1 MKMTIA
7 QADKHFMENR
17 AVYCSDKTLRS
28 YACHLQVFYH
38 FLEAF
43 YQQPIELL
51 TFEQLPPDDNIYS
64 GFILS
69 QRSKVKNSTIR
80 SYCRTIKV
88 FLRYCYE
95 EDYCRDYL
103 KKVKLPKDDA
113 IPRMP
118 LYADEVAAIDATF
131 DRQTLKGSR
140 NYCIFHLMLDCGL
153 RREEVTALKLENL
166 DFARNL
172 LSIEISKGMKSR
184 IVLIPDFL
192 LDAINTY
199 LQMEHPV
206 SGYLFR
212 SLKTGEP
219 ITDNTIKQMFQHLK
233 EESGVQRVHAH
244 LLRHTFATSY
254 LIGGGN
260 LEFLRVFLGH
270 TDYNVTKQYSQLA
283 AKCKMLG
290 VAVYRLDPIFFT
302 RGY

>member
-1 MKMTIA
+1 MTIA
-7 QADKHFMENR
+7 QADKLFMEDR

-28 YACHLQVFYH
+28 YTCHLQVFYH
-38 FLEAF
+38 FLEVR
-43 YQQPIELL
+43 YGQSIDLL
-51 TFEQLPPDDNIYS
+51 AFEQLPAEDNIYS
-64 GFILS
+64 YFILS
-69 QRSKVKNSTIR
+69 QRGKVKNSTIR
-80 SYCRTIKV
+80 SYCRTVKV
-88 FLRYCYE
+88 FLRFCYE

-103 KKVKLPKDDA
+103 KKVKLPKDDS
-113 IPRMP
+113 IPKMP

-153 RREEVTALKLENL
+153 RREEVTALKPENL

-192 LDAINTY
+192 LDAIKIY
-199 LQMEHPV
+199 LQMAAPA
-206 SGYLFR
+206 SGALFR
-212 SLKTGEP
+212 SLKSGEA

-233 EESGVQRVHAH
+233 AESGVQRVHAH

-270 TDYNVTKQYSQLA
+270 TDYNVTKEYSQLA
-283 AKCKMLG
+283 ARCRMLG
-290 VAVYRLDPIFFT
+290 VDIYRLDPIFFT